1 MKGLYGENEL
11 KSDNVKVRSLLSG
24 QTVNWST
31 CTVMFHVLN
40 WSLHALASKC
50 ENVIDV

>member
-24 QTVNWST
+24 QTALVFILT
-31 CTVMFHVLN
+31 FTVMFDV
-40 WSLHALASKC
+40 
-50 ENVIDV
+50 ENISVPFMHL

>member
-24 QTVNWST
+24 QAVLVFVLT
-31 CTVMFHVLN
+31 CTMMF
-40 WSLHALASKC
+40 
-50 ENVIDV
+50 DVE